1 MLECGG
7 LYDPTNGNTKRRTH
21 LDHWIP
27 DLYQN
32 RVRYKFKQ
40 KIRPPEVPVGLNAE
54 GGFGIF
60 KVYLDHGNFI
70 VTCYFGGQYMLIIIF
85 EV

>member
-7 LYDPTNGNTKRRTH
+7 FYDPTYRDPKCGTH
-21 LDHWIP
+21 LDHRIP

-40 KIRPPEVPVGLNAE
+40 NIRPAKVPVGLDTE
-54 GGFGIF
+54 GGSGIF
-60 KVYLDHGNFI
+60 KVYLDHDILI
-70 VTCYFGGQYMLIIIF
+70 VSSYFGGQYMLIIIF